1 MVFAL
6 PWKYAVI
13 VKVLGFHLK
22 MPFTDHGGFVSRLF
36 HFYGEHL
43 LAGFDSTSQIHGPID
58 VVVLTGQYAS
68 ARRLADGVGAK
79 GILEKSALLGEPVQ
93 VWGRRNLGKPSSIG
107 GNSVSGMVIGHNEK
121 YVGFGGGSHACRHNQ
136 PEKKNEAR
144 FHGWISS
151 R

>member
-1 MVFAL
+1 MHEKEGFVRFPLLQPFEGKVSDGIGGMLVGKLDEVFAPRFVPAYPKGGPVVFAL

-68 ARRLADGVGAK
+68 ARRRAD
-79 GILEKSALLGEPVQ
+79 
-93 VWGRRNLGKPSSIG
+93 
-107 GNSVSGMVIGHNEK
+107 
-121 YVGFGGGSHACRHNQ
+121 
-136 PEKKNEAR
+136 
-144 FHGWISS
+144 
-151 R
+151 